1 MYEHV
6 RHQQGR
12 NHAESDELARS
23 VVFEVSHRRRAM
35 QLEENCLQSA
45 LDGSSA
51 DVSLEHLHRY
61 RTTSLRALL
70 KQLSQLHRRN
80 SNSGREAPRRRISI
94 AGEDT
99 FLTAGQRVEAPGSGA
114 PSRDLMSRTKKRLKI
129 KNVIHRARKYVQ
141 EGTRPR
147 R

>member
-1 MYEHV
+1 MPTDPELQSVYEHV

-45 LDGSSA
+45 VDGSSA

-61 RTTSLRALL
+61 RTTSRRALL

-80 SNSGREAPRRRISI
+80 RQFWSRGPAQKNFNRRRRHFSDCRTE
-94 AGEDT
+94 G
-99 FLTAGQRVEAPGSGA
+99 RGA
-114 PSRDLMSRTKKRLKI
+114 RERRPVRRP
-129 KNVIHRARKYVQ
+129 NVQNQ
-141 EGTRPR
+141 EETEN
-147 R
+147 

>member
-1 MYEHV
+1 MPTDPELQSVYEHV

-61 RTTSLRALL
+61 RTTSRRALL
-70 KQLSQLHRRN
+70 KQLSQLHRP
-80 SNSGREAPRRRISI
+80 EQAIP
-94 AGEDT
+94 
-99 FLTAGQRVEAPGSGA
+99 V
-114 PSRDLMSRTKKRLKI
+114 
-129 KNVIHRARKYVQ
+129 
-141 EGTRPR
+141 TRPR
-147 R
+147 AEEFQSQAKTLF